1 KKLDALSQKLLDL
14 QLLYICNKVI
24 LGISSCFPLLYKVI
38 LSHYTVNKKGKAI
51 ILLVYLH
58 TIKKA

>member
-1 KKLDALSQKLLDL
+1 M
-14 QLLYICNKVI
+14 YICNKVI